1 MKKIVIVILTMLIE
15 TGLLWAISIL
25 INWELMEFLFLGSI
39 LLFAIPWLFL
49 YFNTQN
55 QNAYNVSAKRMT
67 GQDTGGVKLFRFRF
81 SPIMTGIVLYMVL
94 SLCLTIFYY
103 YEYFI

>member
-55 QNAYNVSAKRMT
+55 QNAYNVSAKGIT
-67 GQDTGGVKLFRFRF
+67 GQDAGGVKLFRFRF
-81 SPIMTGIVLYMVL
+81 SPIMTGLVLYMVL

>member
-94 SLCLTIFYY
+94 SLCLTIFHY